1 MSADRVIRLRVYL
14 CFMGMCLFALAILVK
29 GSMVIFKEGPH
40 LKAYADS
47 LYTDVQVLQPERGN
61 IYTEDGRLLSSSIP
75 EFDIRLDLVT
85 LPKDTFNKYINT
97 LSHGIAEILHDK
109 GKSAMDYRLA
119 LRHQQKK
126 GNQYYLLARKVSYSQ
141 YLKLKQLQPFI
152 KGANKGG
159 FMTESHIK
167 RINPFGILAN
177 RTVGI
182 WRKNAQN
189 VGLEAAFNNHLKGK
203 EGKRIVRKIAG
214 GAYMPID
221 GSEVEPVNGKDVVTT
236 LDMNIQDVAENAL
249 MEQLQIDQAAFGT
262 CIVMETKT
270 GKIKALANLGRQQD
284 GSYYEDK
291 NYALLGIEPGSTCK
305 VISLIS
311 LLNDEKIK
319 IDHTIDCGPG
329 SYRIG
334 SRRVSDSHPVGVVTV
349 ADALAQ
355 SSNVGFFKMIYG
367 NYKNNRDAYINN
379 LKKLNLHMPTGIE
392 IKGESKSNL
401 NEQRIHDD
409 EYLLGSMGFGYGLRL
424 TPMHLCMVY
433 NAIANNGKLMKPYLV
448 NEVKEY
454 GQTIQKFEPLV
465 LNDQAVKQGAV
476 EDIKDAMYAVVERGT
491 GKKLRN
497 PYYKICGKT
506 GTARVVD
513 KGIRYSDR
521 VYHASFIG
529 FFPKEDPQ
537 YTIAV
542 VVRTSKNSR
551 HYYGGLLA
559 LPVFQEVA
567 NRLYATHVKNPATY
581 VNKDSLH
588 KTPEIKK
595 VHASQFSM
603 IASALGMKTRRDVES
618 GWISSAKESEDKK
631 WDAEL
636 VQFEKS
642 SVPDVH
648 GMGLRNAMSVLENRG
663 LRVIPVGKGKVSK
676 QSVEPG
682 AEIKKGQTITI
693 HLSS

>member
-29 GSMVIFKEGPH
+29 GSMVIFKEGPQ
-40 LKAYADS
+40 LRAYADS

-61 IYTEDGRLLSSSIP
+61 IYTEDGSLLSSSIP

-85 LPKDTFNKYINT
+85 VPKDTFNKYIT
-97 LSHGIAEILHDK
+97 SLSQGLAEVLYDR
-109 GKSAMDYRLA
+109 GKSASDYKFTLKK
-119 LRHQQKK
+119 QQKK

-141 YLKLKQLQPFI
+141 YLKIKQLQPFA

-189 VGLEAAFNNHLKGK
+189 VGLEDAFNSHLKGK

-249 MEQLQIDQAAFGT
+249 MKQLQIDQAAFGT

-270 GKIKALANLGRQQD
+270 GKIKALANLGRQTD

-291 NYALLGIEPGSTCK
+291 NYALTGIEPGSTCK
-305 VISLIS
+305 VISLIA
-311 LLNDEKIK
+311 LLNDKKIK
-319 IDHTIDCGPG
+319 IDNTINCGPG
-329 SYRIG
+329 TYKIG
-334 SRRVSDSHPVGVVTV
+334 RRRVNDSHPVGVVTV
-349 ADALAQ
+349 EDALAQ
-355 SSNVGFFKMIYG
+355 SSNIGFFKMVYG
-367 NYKNNRDAYINN
+367 NYKNNKDAFINN
-379 LKKLNLHMPTGIE
+379 LKKLNLHQPTGIE

-401 NEQRIHDD
+401 NEKRIHDE
-409 EYLLGSMGFGYGLRL
+409 EYLIGSMGYGYGLRL

-448 NEVKEY
+448 KEVKEY
-454 GQTIQKFEPLV
+454 GETIQEFGPQI
-465 LNDQAVKQGAV
+465 LNEHAVTEGAVK
-476 EDIKDAMYAVVERGT
+476 DIKNAMYAVVQRGT

-567 NRLYATHVKNPATY
+567 NRLYATHVKTPSTY
-581 VNKDSLH
+581 VNTDSLH
-588 KTPEIKK
+588 RTPELKK
-595 VHASQFSM
+595 IHATQFST
-603 IASALGMKTRRDVES
+603 IASALGMKTRTAVES
-618 GWISSAKESEDKK
+618 GWLQSAKESDDKK
-631 WDAEL
+631 WDTK
-636 VQFEKS
+636 VVKFGKS
-642 SVPDVH
+642 SVPNVQ
-648 GMGLRNAMSVLENRG
+648 GMGLRNAMTVLESRG
-663 LRVIPVGKGKVSK
+663 LRVIPVGKGKVGT
-676 QSVEPG
+676 QSIEPG
-682 AEIKKGQTITI
+682 SAIKKGQTITI
-693 HLSS
+693 HLS

>member
-1 MSADRVIRLRVYL
+1 MSADKIIRLRVYL

-29 GSMVIFKEGPH
+29 GSMVIFKEGPQ

-61 IYTEDGRLLSSSIP
+61 IYTEDGSLLSSSIP

-85 LPKDTFNKYINT
+85 VPKDTFNKYINS
-97 LSHGIAEILHDK
+97 LSKGLATILSER
-109 GKSAMDYRLA
+109 GKSATDYKLT
-119 LRHQQKK
+119 LQKQQKK

-141 YLKLKQLQPFI
+141 YIKIKKLQPFV

-182 WRKNAQN
+182 HRQNAQN
-189 VGLEAAFNNHLKGK
+189 VGLEDSFNEHLKGE
-203 EGKRIVRKIAG
+203 EGRRIVRKIAG
-214 GAYMPID
+214 GAFMPID
-221 GSEVEPVNGKDVVTT
+221 GSEVDPVNGKDVVTT

-249 MEQLQIDQAAFGT
+249 MKQLKIDQAAFGT
-262 CIVMETKT
+262 CVVMETKT
-270 GKIKALANLGRQQD
+270 GKIKAMANLGRQAD

-311 LLNDEKIK
+311 LLNDEKTK
-319 IDHTIDCGPG
+319 IDKRINCSNTA

-334 SRRVSDSHPVGVVTV
+334 KRRITDSHPVGTV
-349 ADALAQ
+349 SVENALAQ
-355 SSNVGFFKMIYG
+355 SSNIGFFKMIYH
-367 NYKNNRDAYINN
+367 NYKNDKDAYINN
-379 LKKLNLHMPTGIE
+379 LKKLNLHKPTGIE
-392 IKGESKSNL
+392 INGESKTNL
-401 NEQRIHDD
+401 NESRVHDE
-409 EYLLGSMGFGYGLRL
+409 EYLIGSMGYGYGIKL

-433 NAIANNGKLMKPYLV
+433 NAIANNGKMMKPYLV
-448 NEVKEY
+448 KEVKEY
-454 GQTIQKFEPLV
+454 GNTLHSFEPQV
-465 LNDQAVKQGAV
+465 LNATAVKQNAV
-476 EDIKDAMYAVVERGT
+476 EDIKNAMHAVVERGT

-497 PYYKICGKT
+497 PYYNICGKT

-513 KGIRYSDR
+513 KGIKYSDR

-542 VVRTSKNSR
+542 VVRTSKNSKN
-551 HYYGGLLA
+551 YYGGLLA

-567 NRLYATHVKNPATY
+567 NRLYATHVKTPKTY
-581 VNKDSLH
+581 VTTDSMH
-588 KTPEIKK
+588 RTPELKK
-595 VHASQFSM
+595 LHATQFST
-603 IASALGMKTRRDVES
+603 IASALGMKTRRTMES
-618 GWISSAKESEDKK
+618 GWIQSAKEASDKK
-631 WDAEL
+631 WDAE
-636 VQFEKS
+636 VIKFGS
-642 SVPDVH
+642 TSVPNVR
-648 GMGLRNAMSVLENRG
+648 GMGLRNAMTVLESRG
-663 LRVIPVGKGKVSK
+663 LRVIPVGKGKVAR
-676 QSVEPG
+676 QSLEAG
-682 AEIKKGQTITI
+682 ASIIKGQTITI
-693 HLSS
+693 HLG

>member
-1 MSADRVIRLRVYL
+1 MSADKVIRLRVYL
-14 CFMGMCLFALAILVK
+14 CFMGMCLFALAILAK
-29 GSMVIFKEGPH
+29 GSMVIFKEGPQ

-61 IYTEDGRLLSSSIP
+61 IYTEDGSLLSSSIP

-85 LPKDTFNKYINT
+85 VPKDTFNKYINS
-97 LSHGIAEILHDK
+97 LAHGLAEILHER
-109 GKSAMDYRLA
+109 GKSAVDYKMTLKK
-119 LRHQQKK
+119 QQKK

-141 YLKLKQLQPFI
+141 YLKIKKLQPFA

-189 VGLEAAFNNHLKGK
+189 VGLEDAFNKHLKGK

-214 GAYMPID
+214 GAYMPVD
-221 GSEVEPVNGKDVVTT
+221 GSEVEPINGKDVVTT

-249 MEQLQIDQAAFGT
+249 MKQLKIDNAAFGT
-262 CIVMETKT
+262 CVVMETKT
-270 GKIKALANLGRQQD
+270 GKIKAMANLGRQKN

-311 LLNDEKIK
+311 LLNDNKTK
-319 IDHTIDCGPG
+319 IDKTINCGPG

-334 SRRVSDSHPVGVVTV
+334 KRRVTDSHPVGVVSV
-349 ADALAQ
+349 ENALAQ
-355 SSNVGFFKMIYG
+355 SSNVGFFKMIYH
-367 NYKNNRDAYINN
+367 NYKNDKDAYINN
-379 LKKLNLHMPTGIE
+379 LKKLNLHQPTGIE
-392 IKGESKSNL
+392 INGESKTNL
-401 NEQRIHDD
+401 NETRVHDE
-409 EYLLGSMGFGYGLRL
+409 EYLIGSMGYGYGIKL

-448 NEVKEY
+448 NSVKEY
-454 GQTIQKFEPLV
+454 GETIEQYEPTV
-465 LNDQAVKQGAV
+465 LNGNAVNQNAV
-476 EDIKDAMYAVVERGT
+476 EDIKNAMHAVVQRGT

-497 PYYKICGKT
+497 PYYNICGKT

-513 KGIRYSDR
+513 KGIKYSDR

-551 HYYGGLLA
+551 NYYGGLLA

-567 NRLYATHVKNPATY
+567 NRLYATHVVTPKTY
-581 VNKDSLH
+581 VNTDSLH
-588 KTPEIKK
+588 KTPEIKQI
-595 VHASQFSM
+595 HATQY
-603 IASALGMKTRRDVES
+603 ATVAKALGMKMRTNVVS
-618 GWISSAKESEDKK
+618 GWIQSAKEASDKK
-631 WDAEL
+631 WDAT
-636 VQFEKS
+636 VVHYGKS
-642 SVPDVH
+642 DVPNVK
-648 GMGLRNAMSVLENRG
+648 GMGLRNAMNILESRG
-663 LRVIPVGKGKVSK
+663 LRVIPVGKGKVAK
-676 QSVEPG
+676 QSMEPG
-682 AEIKKGQTITI
+682 DVIIKGQTITI
-693 HLSS
+693 HLS

>member
-29 GSMVIFKEGPH
+29 GSMVIFKEGPQ

-61 IYTEDGRLLSSSIP
+61 IYTEDGSLLSSSIP

-85 LPKDTFNKYINT
+85 IPKDTFSKY
-97 LSHGIAEILHDK
+97 LHSVSQGLAEILYER
-109 GKSAMDYRLA
+109 GKSTSDYQLT
-119 LRHQQKK
+119 LRRQQEK
-126 GNQYYLLARKVSYSQ
+126 GNQYFLLARKVSYSQ
-141 YLKLKQLQPFI
+141 YLKIKQLEPFV

-182 WRKNAQN
+182 HRKNAQN
-189 VGLEAAFNNHLKGK
+189 VGLEDAFNSHLKGK

-249 MEQLQIDQAAFGT
+249 MKQLKIDEAAFGT

-270 GKIKALANLGRQQD
+270 GKIKALANLGRQKD

-291 NYALLGIEPGSTCK
+291 NYALTGIEPGSTCK

-319 IDHTIDCGPG
+319 INNTINCGPG
-329 SYRIG
+329 SYKIG
-334 SRRVSDSHPVGVVTV
+334 RRRVTDSHPVGVVSV
-349 ADALAQ
+349 EDALAQ
-355 SSNVGFFKMIYG
+355 SSNIGFFKMIYG
-367 NYKNNRDAYINN
+367 NYKDNKDAYINN
-379 LKKLNLHMPTGIE
+379 LKKLNLHLPTGIE
-392 IKGESKSNL
+392 INGESKSTL
-401 NEQRIHDD
+401 NEKRIHDE
-409 EYLLGSMGFGYGLRL
+409 EYLIGSMGYGYGLRL

-433 NAIANNGKLMKPYLV
+433 NAVANNGKLMKPYLV

-454 GQTIQKFEPLV
+454 GQSIQKFEPQI
-465 LNDQAVKQGAV
+465 LNDNAVHKGAV
-476 EDIKDAMYAVVERGT
+476 EDIKNAMHAVVKRGT

-513 KGIRYSDR
+513 KGIKYSDR

-567 NRLYATHVKNPATY
+567 NRLYATHVKTPSTY
-581 VNKDSLH
+581 VNTDSMH
-588 KTPEIKK
+588 STPELKK
-595 VHASQFSM
+595 VHASQFST
-603 IASALGMKTRRDVES
+603 IASALGMETRRSVES
-618 GWISSAKESEDKK
+618 GWLQLAKESEDKK
-631 WDAEL
+631 WDTEI
-636 VQFEKS
+636 VKFGKS
-642 SVPDVH
+642 AVPDVA
-648 GMGLRNAMSVLENRG
+648 GMGLRNAMTVLESRG
-663 LRVIPVGKGKVSK
+663 LRVIPIGKGKVGK
-676 QSVEPG
+676 QSIEPG
-682 AEIKKGQTITI
+682 SLIRKGQTITI
-693 HLSS
+693 HLS